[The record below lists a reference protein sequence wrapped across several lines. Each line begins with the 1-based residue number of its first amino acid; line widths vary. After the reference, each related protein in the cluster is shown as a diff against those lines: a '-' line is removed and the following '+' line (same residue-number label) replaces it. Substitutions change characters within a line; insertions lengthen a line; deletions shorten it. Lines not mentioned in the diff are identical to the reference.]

1 MEVLNDEELDAASG
15 GLDAYTGASLILGF
29 AAFAATPIV
38 IGVAFGA
45 AGGLIIARL
54 LAKS

>member
-45 AGGLIIARL
+45 AGGLIIAQL